1 MSFWQLLGLVSAM
14 ATILGVFLT
23 IYGVINNRTLKEE
36 FRITR
41 EILGRIEQGQQEARK
56 ETAEARKEI
65 AEARKEMAEAIRY
78 LADLIRAE
86 GERTRQ
92 TVRTP
97 S

>member
-1 MSFWQLLGLVSAM
+1 MSFWELLGLVSAM

-41 EILGRIEQGQQEARK
+41 EMLDRMDRGHQEATK
-56 ETAEARKEI
+56 
-65 AEARKEMAEAIRY
+65 Y
-78 LADLIRAE
+78 VADLIRAE

-92 TVRTP
+92 TIRAP

>member
-23 IYGVINNRTLKEE
+23 IYGIINNRTLKEE

-41 EILGRIEQGQQEARK
+41 EILLRIDQGHQEATK
-56 ETAEARKEI
+56 
-65 AEARKEMAEAIRY
+65 Y

>member
-1 MSFWQLLGLVSAM
+1 MSFWELLGVVSAM

-41 EILGRIEQGQQEARK
+41 DMLARIDQGQQEARK
-56 ETAEARKEI
+56 Q
-65 AEARKEMAEAIRY
+65 MAEAIKY

-92 TVRTP
+92 AR
-97 S
+97 